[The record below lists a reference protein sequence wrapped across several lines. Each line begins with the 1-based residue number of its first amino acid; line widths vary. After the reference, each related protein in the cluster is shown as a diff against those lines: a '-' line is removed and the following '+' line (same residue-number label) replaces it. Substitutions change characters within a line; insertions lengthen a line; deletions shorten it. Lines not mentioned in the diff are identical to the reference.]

1 MQLVA
6 YGAQDVYLTGNPQI
20 TFWKVVYRRHTNFA
34 VESIEQVFNG
44 SGDFGKK
51 VVCQIQRNGDL
62 ITKMYLRVQLPELL
76 VGQAWVSKVGHAML
90 KTVELN
96 IGGTTIDKHWGD
108 WFNVWYELARKFAH
122 DRGYDQMIGNTD
134 ALTIPNSSAGTPP
147 ATLWIPLYFFHC
159 RNDGL
164 ALPLIAT
171 QYHDTRIEIEFN
183 PLTSLIV
190 GYTDGTNTANNGAI
204 TSKLSGKNLAACSLF
219 VDYVYLDSEERKK
232 FAQASH
238 EYLIEQ
244 LQFTGSESVN
254 SPNSKFRLNFNHP
267 CKALY
272 WNIQQNQYR
281 NGSSFLAYNP
291 KDWYQTAV
299 NATKRAALMF
309 LELDVA
315 TGIYSTNNVT
325 VNPSTNVNS
334 ALCTSFLQ
342 ALGAAR
348 VAYVDL
354 SSNSVG
360 MGLNPEIANLIVLG
374 PSLTDDLISIPI
386 EVLVTFFQ
394 TSGSPYTRPGR
405 YTNGDASELKDVYV
419 QQYDNYGVFLNGKVN
434 PCEQVLL
441 QLNGQDRF
449 SSRDG
454 MYFNYVQPWQCQS
467 NTPADGIN
475 MYSFALNPEEHQP
488 SGTCNMSRIDN
499 ATLNINFITTYY
511 VYTDGNANS
520 NQKNQLSNS
529 PLEPS
534 KKSIFNVYATN
545 YNVLR
550 IMSGMAG
557 LAYSN

>member
-1 MQLVA
+1 MAGGLMQLVA

-62 ITKMYLRVQLPELL
+62 ISKMYLRVNLPALST
-76 VGQAWVSKVGHAML
+76 GFAWTPKVGHAMI

-96 IGGTTIDKHWGD
+96 IGGTTIDKHYGD
-108 WFNVWYELARKFAH
+108 WMNVWYELARKFAH
-122 DRGYDQMIGNTD
+122 DRGYDQMIGNT
-134 ALTIPNSSAGTPP
+134 AELTASAVGTSA
-147 ATLWIPLYFFHC
+147 ATLYIPLYFFCC

-171 QYHDTRIEIEFN
+171 QYHDTRIEVEFQ
-183 PLTSLIV
+183 PLVNLVCGINAGSAPAATM
-190 GYTDGTNTANNGAI
+190 GT
-204 TSKLSGKNLAACSLF
+204 CSLF

-244 LQFTGSESVN
+244 VQFTGAESVIA
-254 SPNSKFRLNFNHP
+254 STATSNSKFRLNFNHP

-272 WNIQQNQYR
+272 WNLQADRFTTGNK
-281 NGSSFLAYNP
+281 FLAFNP
-291 KDWYQTAV
+291 KSWELTKIQ
-299 NATKRAALMF
+299 ATKRALLAFADASNNTGLFVAKSGLVAGLGDALNAAKGVYM
-309 LELDVA
+309 DIS
-315 TGIYSTNNVT
+315 TG
-325 VNPSTNVNS
+325 
-334 ALCTSFLQ
+334 A
-342 ALGAAR
+342 GAA
-348 VAYVDL
+348 
-354 SSNSVG
+354 
-360 MGLNPEIANLIVLG
+360 
-374 PSLTDDLISIPI
+374 
-386 EVLVTFFQ
+386 
-394 TSGSPYTRPGR
+394 SPYVNDVEGVTILGSLLPDSFVSMDTTTLAGTATRNTG
-405 YTNGDASELKDVYV
+405 NADGLAANDVV
-419 QQYDNYGVFLNGKVN
+419 VRQWDNYGMQLNRSVN
-434 PCEQVLL
+434 PVSAVLL

-449 SSRDG
+449 SKREG
-454 MYFNYVQPWQCQS
+454 AYFNYVQPWQCHS
-467 NTPADGIN
+467 NTPTDGLN

-499 ATLNINFITTYY
+499 ATLNLDFAAGIS
-511 VYTDGNANS
+511 A
-520 NQKNQLSNS
+520 
-529 PLEPS
+529 S
-534 KKSIFNVYATN
+534 KCNIYATN

>member
-1 MQLVA
+1 MAGGLMQLVA

-62 ITKMYLRVQLPELL
+62 ISKMYLRVTLPALAAG
-76 VGQAWVSKVGHAML
+76 VAWTPKIGHAMI

-96 IGGTTIDKHWGD
+96 IGGTTIDKHYGD
-108 WFNVWYELARKFAH
+108 WMNVWYELARKFAH
-122 DRGYDQMIGNTD
+122 DRGYDEMIGNTS
-134 ALTIPNSSAGTPP
+134 ALTASTAGTSV
-147 ATLWIPLYFFHC
+147 ATLYIPLYFFCC

-171 QYHDTRIEIEFN
+171 QYHDTRVEIEFQ
-183 PLTSLIV
+183 PLLQLV
-190 GYTDGTNTANNGAI
+190 CGTGAATAPAVIMG
-204 TSKLSGKNLAACSLF
+204 TCSLF

-244 LQFTGSESVN
+244 LQFTGSESVSIN
-254 SPNSKFRLNFNHP
+254 TTNSKFRLNFNHP

-272 WNIQQNQYR
+272 WNLQADKWTLGKTY
-281 NGSSFLAYNP
+281 LAFNP
-291 KDWYQTAV
+291 KSYELTQIQ
-299 NATKRAALMF
+299 ATKRAALAWGVRDATTGVLTASGTTDLAIAINAAKCVYMDISGTVGITTSPF
-309 LELDVA
+309 DGDVDGVIILGTLLPISLVSTPVSEFVTTGLDTRASTGNGAVA
-315 TGIYSTNNVT
+315 S
-325 VNPSTNVNS
+325 
-334 ALCTSFLQ
+334 
-342 ALGAAR
+342 
-348 VAYVDL
+348 
-354 SSNSVG
+354 
-360 MGLNPEIANLIVLG
+360 
-374 PSLTDDLISIPI
+374 
-386 EVLVTFFQ
+386 
-394 TSGSPYTRPGR
+394 
-405 YTNGDASELKDVYV
+405 DVV
-419 QQYDNYGVFLNGKVN
+419 VRQWDNYSMNLNRTGN
-434 PCEQVLL
+434 PVSSVLL

-449 SSRDG
+449 SKREGS
-454 MYFNYVQPWQCQS
+454 YFNYVQPYQCHS
-467 NTPADGIN
+467 NTPCDGVN

-499 ATLNINFITTYY
+499 ATLNLDF
-511 VYTDGNANS
+511 ANKIAS
-520 NQKNQLSNS
+520 
-529 PLEPS
+529 S
-534 KKSIFNVYATN
+534 KCNIYATN

>member
-44 SGDFGKK
+44 TGDFGKK

-62 ITKMYLRVQLPELL
+62 ITKMYLRVVLPALSNGS
-76 VGQAWVSKVGHAML
+76 VWCSKVGHAML
-90 KTVELN
+90 KTIELN

-122 DRGYDQMIGNTD
+122 DRGYDQMIGNT
-134 ALTIPNSSAGTPP
+134 AELTTTMVGVTAP
-147 ATLWIPLYFFHC
+147 ATLYVPLYFFHC

-183 PLTSLIV
+183 PLAQLLCGTSASV
-190 GYTDGTNTANNGAI
+190 PAVTMG
-204 TSKLSGKNLAACSLF
+204 SCSLY

-244 LQFTGSESVN
+244 LQFTGAESVT
-254 SPNSKFRLNFNHP
+254 SQSSKFRLNFNHP
-267 CKALY
+267 CKELV
-272 WNIQQNQYR
+272 WNVQQNVFTSGQ
-281 NGSSFLAYNP
+281 NAFLAYNP
-291 KDWYQTAV
+291 KDWHQTKV
-299 NATKRAALMF
+299 DATKRAAMAWGTWDNSAGMF
-309 LELDVA
+309 VGNSAGLALDVK
-315 TGIYSTNNVT
+315 ITNAKVT
-325 VNPSTNVNS
+325 MS
-334 ALCTSFLQ
+334 
-342 ALGAAR
+342 
-348 VAYVDL
+348 DI
-354 SSNSVG
+354 SVG
-360 MGLNPEIANLIVLG
+360 YYVLG
-374 PSLTDDLISIPI
+374 NLVVLGDLLTDDLVSTP
-386 EVLVTFFQ
+386 VSTTVSGAPQLSTLTGATRA
-394 TSGSPYTRPGR
+394 TSG
-405 YTNGDASELKDVYV
+405 DARVALDVFV
-419 QQYDNYGVFLNGKVN
+419 RQWDNYGVFLNRTIN
-434 PCEQVLL
+434 PCDQVLL

-449 SSRDG
+449 SVRDA
-454 MYFNYVQPWQCQS
+454 MYFNYVQPWQCHS
-467 NTPADGIN
+467 NTPADGVN
-475 MYSFALNPEEHQP
+475 VYSFALNPEEHQP

-499 ATLNINFITTYY
+499 ATLNVSFIKQAN
-511 VYTDGNANS
+511 VYAANQGAS
-520 NQKNQLSNS
+520 SVIVSPYTNS
-529 PLEPS
+529 VCN
-534 KKSIFNVYATN
+534 IYATN